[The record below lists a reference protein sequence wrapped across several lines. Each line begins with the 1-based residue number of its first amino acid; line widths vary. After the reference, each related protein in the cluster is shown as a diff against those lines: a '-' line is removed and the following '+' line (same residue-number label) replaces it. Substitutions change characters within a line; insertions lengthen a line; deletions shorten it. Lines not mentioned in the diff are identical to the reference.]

1 MKNQTH
7 TVTHIAERCEKRGG
21 SGTLKKFPDLLI
33 FDKKRLQT
41 LALQWLAAG
50 MGFVISRSG
59 VRVTPLAPRNAPKTI
74 VFGVFY
80 YVKSSCFEKA
90 FRPRPTP

>member
-7 TVTHIAERCEKRGG
+7 TATHIAERREKRCR

-33 FDKKRLQT
+33 FDEKRLKT
-41 LALQWLAAG
+41 IALQRIEAG

-59 VRVTPLAPRNAPKTI
+59 VRVTPLAPQNAPKTI
-74 VFGVFY
+74 VFGAFC

>member
-33 FDKKRLQT
+33 FDEKRL
-41 LALQWLAAG
+41 
-50 MGFVISRSG
+50 
-59 VRVTPLAPRNAPKTI
+59 
-74 VFGVFY
+74 
-80 YVKSSCFEKA
+80 
-90 FRPRPTP
+90 

>member
-33 FDKKRLQT
+33 FDKNASK
-41 LALQWLAAG
+41 
-50 MGFVISRSG
+50 
-59 VRVTPLAPRNAPKTI
+59 PLHCNGLTAKW
-74 VFGVFY
+74 V
-80 YVKSSCFEKA
+80 S
-90 FRPRPTP
+90 

>member
-7 TVTHIAERCEKRGG
+7 TLTHIAERCEKRGG

-33 FDKKRLQT
+33 IDEKRLQT
-41 LALQWLAAG
+41 IVLQWIEAG

-74 VFGVFY
+74 VFGAFCC
-80 YVKSSCFEKA
+80 VKSSCFEKA
-90 FRPRPTP
+90 VRPRPTP